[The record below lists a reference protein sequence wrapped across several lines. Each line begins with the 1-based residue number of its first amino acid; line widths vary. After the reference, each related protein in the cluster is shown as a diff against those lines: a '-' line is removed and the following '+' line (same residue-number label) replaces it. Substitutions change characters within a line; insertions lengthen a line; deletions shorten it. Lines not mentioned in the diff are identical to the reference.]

1 MKQNN
6 NKNESGEVMIEGMI
20 VMVITMIML
29 VWILGI
35 GFVYY
40 QKYLVRTVTN
50 DATAKIA
57 STYDAPTSDIIMG
70 YINVKDIS
78 KRELYSSP
86 DLTEVNTARAESYI
100 KYMLDKTNF
109 SGVVDDVDVSLEYKA
124 DNLGR
129 SHVEVTTKCTIN
141 TPFGEG
147 LEMFGMSPDITY
159 SVTSYAESTSINDYA
174 STVELSEALTDGTFL
189 KGSGFV
195 EKTVKMVNSFIGMCK
210 QLFSNDGASNGSG
223 GGGW

>member
-1 MKQNN
+1 MNRMK
-6 NKNESGEVMIEGMI
+6 NKSESGEVMIEGMI
-20 VMVITMIML
+20 VMVITMLML
-29 VWILGI
+29 VWVLGV

-40 QKYLVRTVTN
+40 QKYVVRTVTN
-50 DATAKIA
+50 DATAKVA

-100 KYMLDKTNF
+100 KYMLDRTNF
-109 SGVVDDVDVSLEYKA
+109 SGVVDDVKVALEYKT

-129 SHVEVTTKCTIN
+129 SHVEVTTECTFN

-147 LEMFGMSPDITY
+147 LKVFGMSPDITY
-159 SVTSYAESTSINDYA
+159 SVKSYAESTSLNDYV

-189 KGSGFV
+189 KGTGFV
-195 EKTVKMVNSFIGMCK
+195 EKTVKMINSFMGMCK
-210 QLFSNDGASNGSG
+210 QLFSTD
-223 GGGW
+223 

>member
-1 MKQNN
+1 MKQKN

-129 SHVEVTTKCTIN
+129 SHVEVTTECTFN

-147 LEMFGMSPDITY
+147 LEMVGMSPDITY
-159 SVTSYAESTSINDYA
+159 SVTSYAESTSLNDYA